1 MIVQYQALFLSVQ
14 IPTMKTRIVVSPAA
28 QRLKVKYAA
37 VVPRKSK
44 KTAFP
49 KL

>member
-1 MIVQYQALFLSVQ
+1 
-14 IPTMKTRIVVSPAA
+14 MKTRIVVSPAA